1 MDAMKI
7 ISRNKGL
14 YLALAALLLTAVVI
28 NFATGVNFFKISNI
42 LNVTRS
48 FCLLGITSIGHA
60 IVIIS
65 GGGGLDLSIADN
77 ISTANVIAATYM
89 NGNDAMFIPVLLLTL
104 AFGATVGLVNGLL
117 VTKRNVPP
125 FIATLGSGIV
135 LRGLRLMWTRGL
147 PQGKIPPILIEIGNG
162 STFGIPNMFFV
173 FLMIAVSASVLL
185 NRTGYGRRLYA
196 VGNNAE
202 VATLNG
208 IKSDRV
214 VLMAYLICG
223 VLASLVGVLL
233 GGYMGMSDQKI
244 GEGYHFNSL
253 AAAVLGGV
261 AMTGGKG
268 SVHGVIIGVLIM
280 LLVTNLALLVHV
292 PIQSQMLILGGLII
306 LALWFNQR
314 KKVNRISAGK
324 EGRAEI

>member
-28 NFATGVNFFKISNI
+28 NIVTGVNFFKISNL

-89 NGNDAMFIPVLLLTL
+89 NGNDALFFPVLLLAL
-104 AFGATVGLVNGLL
+104 AFGTMVGLINGLL

-135 LRGLRLMWTRGL
+135 LRGLRLMWTKGL
-147 PQGKIPPILIEIGNG
+147 PQGKIPPVLIEIGNG

-173 FLMIAVSASVLL
+173 FLLIAVFASVLL
-185 NRTGYGRRLYA
+185 NSTGYGRRLYA
-196 VGNNAE
+196 VGNNAD

-208 IKSDRV
+208 IKSHRV
-214 VLMAYLICG
+214 VLIAYIICG

-261 AMTGGKG
+261 SMTGGKG
-268 SVHGVIIGVLIM
+268 SVHGVVIGVLIM
-280 LLVTNLALLVHV
+280 LLVTNLALLIHV

-306 LALWFNQR
+306 LALWFNER
-314 KKVNRISAGK
+314 KNLNRIWAGK
-324 EGRAEI
+324 EG

>member
-28 NFATGVNFFKISNI
+28 NIVTGVNFFKISNL

-89 NGNDAMFIPVLLLTL
+89 NGNDALFFPVVLLAL
-104 AFGATVGLVNGLL
+104 AFGAMVGLINGLL

-135 LRGLRLMWTRGL
+135 LRGLRLMWTKGL

-162 STFGIPNMFFV
+162 STFGIPNVFFV
-173 FLMIAVSASVLL
+173 FLLIAVFASVLL
-185 NRTGYGRRLYA
+185 NSTGYGRRLYA
-196 VGNNAE
+196 VGNNAG

-208 IKSDRV
+208 INSDRI
-214 VLMAYLICG
+214 VLIAYIICG

-268 SVHGVIIGVLIM
+268 SVHGVVIGVLIM
-280 LLVTNLALLVHV
+280 LLVTNLALLIHV

-306 LALWFNQR
+306 LALWFNER
-314 KKVNRISAGK
+314 KNMNRISAGK
-324 EGRAEI
+324 EG